1 MKKLLGFLIVMSGF
15 IMINTQSLNAQSQEE
30 PVFTF
35 VEQMPQFTQGDL
47 NKYLIKQLKYPNE
60 AIADSVTGKVITQF
74 IIEKDGTVSGAE
86 IIKSSGS
93 KSLDEEALRVIR
105 TMPAWLPGKQN
116 GKPVRVRYVLPVS
129 FQLR

>member
-1 MKKLLGFLIVMSGF
+1 MKKLLRFLIVMSGF